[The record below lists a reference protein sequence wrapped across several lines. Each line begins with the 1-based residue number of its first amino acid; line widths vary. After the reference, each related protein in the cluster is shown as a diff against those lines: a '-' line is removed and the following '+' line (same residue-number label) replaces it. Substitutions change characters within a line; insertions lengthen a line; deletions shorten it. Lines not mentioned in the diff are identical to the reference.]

1 MCSKRIK
8 RVREREREKL
18 SRVFQKGELRTT
30 YSDSGTSGSLSP
42 LNLYQHTR
50 GRPERKTTVRSQSLS
65 SVIYIRYIES
75 TRESERGFEIKS
87 SHVSN
92 GSLAIYRSIAYWP
105 RPRCII
111 ASCACLDQVFQLSLV
126 VQQQRLLIWAG
137 TLRLSREKLNKKI
150 FFCFLFFW
158 FVSRGL
164 YRLKKKMLQST
175 IWLLFIC
182 RWGSV
187 HGRLA
192 GMKERVV
199 LGDLETT
206 LGLFVNYILSAF
218 DSLSRGCVSP
228 CVQSSSFP
236 VDRADGIVELTD
248 GGGKTR

>member
-92 GSLAIYRSIAYWP
+92 GSLAIYRSIAYW
-105 RPRCII
+105 PRCII